1 MKLSELQSK
10 SIVNVTD
17 GKNIGIIIDA
27 NVDMNGNIKSFVVEE
42 KRKLF
47 TISRDS
53 NAVIHWED
61 IKKIGEDVILVEK
74 K

>member
-1 MKLSELQSK
+1 MRLSELQSK

-17 GKNIGIIIDA
+17 GKNIGIIVDA
-27 NVDMNGNIKSFVVEE
+27 NVDINGNIESFVVEE
-42 KRKLF
+42 KRKIF
-47 TISRDS
+47 SISKDN
-53 NAVIHWED
+53 NAVIHWVD